1 MSFAAKATDSEMGAQ
16 CTRVI
21 SDLNLLGKGRVR
33 SKWNGISKP
42 RLFSFLGFAAPVLL
56 WTAFFWLVARA
67 DIDDRLSKAERD
79 VNRASPKMLDEETRL
94 DGAKAGPG
102 RRFTYRY
109 TLLSR
114 KSEIDRSTWENTA
127 APAIRG
133 RIKQARELR
142 SLFEDGVTLVYRY
155 DTLDGQ
161 FFDEIVVTPAEASSS
176 L

>member
-1 MSFAAKATDSEMGAQ
+1 
-16 CTRVI
+16 
-21 SDLNLLGKGRVR
+21 
-33 SKWNGISKP
+33 
-42 RLFSFLGFAAPVLL
+42 
-56 WTAFFWLVARA
+56 
-67 DIDDRLSKAERD
+67 
-79 VNRASPKMLDEETRL
+79 MLDEETRL